1 MKNKIDFEVIN
12 FGRSGKTATM
22 NVSDSY
28 VDLTAFKE
36 ALHSHPDIVVL
47 MLGTNDAKN
56 HIWDEDKFIRD
67 YTDICKDFLKVSKQL
82 YLMVPP
88 PLY

>member
-1 MKNKIDFEVIN
+1 MIN
-12 FGRSGKTATM
+12 LGRSGKTATM

-28 VDLTAFKE
+28 VDLPAFKE
-36 ALHSHPDIVVL
+36 ALHSHPDIVVI